1 MLENAQN
8 QAGRAGRTISDETLL
23 LFETTEMI
31 TTERYPR
38 TNSNWED
45 RAEANKIW
53 AERKRAYKRA
63 HAKERVKS
71 QATEGSDKFGA
82 ENAAARVHTT
92 IKMET
97 NNGVNKGGMK
107 ALEEYFDNLAAAAV
121 KKISA

>member
-1 MLENAQN
+1 MLK
-8 QAGRAGRTISDETLL
+8 RVIFTRTKND
-23 LFETTEMI
+23 
-31 TTERYPR
+31 
-38 TNSNWED
+38 WED

-121 KKISA
+121 KKNQCLRNWLQTTLSLLPPMRSWSQS